1 MGLILSILVLVLL
14 FALKQK
20 EVLFGRRVLIAM
32 ALGVAFGI
40 FFPSTA
46 PNLDVVGQVY
56 IRSIKMIV
64 MPLVISVIISSMT
77 SIEDKN
83 KLKSLGFKTIFW
95 LLLTTLIAAVIS
107 LIVTL
112 IIDPGKGMTFV
123 MDESFKARE
132 IPTLKQ
138 VFLDMIPSNP
148 IDDMAKNKMIPV
160 IVFSVLIALGIS
172 YESEFGANV
181 VKPVKDFFKGF
192 SKVMFRVTSMV
203 LELTPYGVFALMM
216 SVSSKYGLNSLI
228 PLIKVILVIYIACLI
243 QIVFVHGGLLLLV
256 GKTNP
261 IEFFKNINRA
271 LIVAFT
277 TRSSYGTLPI
287 TIRSLTHNVK
297 VPEATANFAA
307 PIGATMGMNGCGGI
321 YPVMVAIF
329 VANVFNIPMGIYD
342 YSLLILVTTVA
353 SIGTAGVPGTASIM
367 ATVVLTALG
376 LPIEGLAM
384 LMGIDVI
391 LDMMRTLTNVSGA
404 SVVTYLVSKSTDKEK
419 LAASEN

>member
-32 ALGVAFGI
+32 ALGIAFGI

-56 IRSIKMIV
+56 IKSIKMIV
-64 MPLVISVIISSMT
+64 MPLVVSVIIASMT
-77 SIEDKN
+77 SVEDKN
-83 KLKSLGFKTIFW
+83 KLKSLGLKTIFW
-95 LLLTTLIAAVIS
+95 LLFTTLIAAVIS

-112 IIDPGKGMTFV
+112 LINPGKGMTFV
-123 MDESFKARE
+123 MDEAFKARE

-138 VFLDMIPSNP
+138 IFLDMVPSNP
-148 IDDMAKNKMIPV
+148 IEDMAKNKMIPV
-160 IVFSVLIALGIS
+160 IVFSVLIALGITH
-172 YESEFGANV
+172 ESEFASNI

-216 SVSSKYGLNSLI
+216 GVSAKYGLSSLI
-228 PLIKVILVIYIACLI
+228 PLVKVILVIYIACLI
-243 QIVFVHGGLLLLV
+243 QIIFVHGGLLLFV

-261 IEFFKNINRA
+261 IEFFKNINKA

-287 TIRSLTHNVK
+287 TIRVLTQNVK
-297 VPEATANFAA
+297 VPESTANFVA

-329 VANVFNIPMGIYD
+329 VANVFNIPMGLSNYL
-342 YSLLILVTTVA
+342 LLIFVTTVA

-391 LDMMRTLTNVSGA
+391 LDMMRTLTNVSGS
-404 SVVTYLVSKSTDKEK
+404 SVVTYLVSKSTNKEET
-419 LAASEN
+419 A